1 MARRRPERFVE
12 PRFLGGDAAGLG
24 GTVMWV
30 LDFCVKHSSECVHMA
45 ENALTQNR
53 SSLACTCQGVGPTRG
68 RSRVQAWRPLG
79 QERFSLLDR

>member
-12 PRFLGGDAAGLG
+12 PLVGMRLDWGD
-24 GTVMWV
+24 VMWV